1 MNLLAKGLGAL
12 VVALAFAPPVGEA
25 AGQEASPPGA
35 SLSVYLLTVEQGDA
49 VWERF
54 SHNAILIRDRDT
66 GWEEAY
72 NWGIFDFDQVDF
84 VPRLIRGTMLYRM
97 APFPVPWFLEQT
109 RRENRRMWAQ
119 ELALTPQQR
128 WDLLTFVQ
136 WNAQPENMYYR
147 YDYYQ
152 DNCSTRVRD
161 ALDRVLGGR
170 IRELAQAETT
180 THTYRWHTR
189 RLLQDTPWAY
199 LGIQTVLGP
208 SADRPL
214 TAWEETFLPR
224 RLMEVVRQVDVPD
237 GRDGTRPL
245 VVEERLL
252 VDSSR
257 PPVPTA
263 PPFAFP
269 WFLLVGALWGGGI
282 VLLSGS
288 GEPPG
293 PMRRLGLFL
302 LAGGWAFGATLAGS
316 LLLGAWFFTDHV
328 FWYRNQNLFQAN
340 PLFLLVAIAYVV
352 FLFRGTLPGWSR
364 KVVAWLGVVA
374 GAGFLISVLPGV
386 GQANG
391 EFLALSVPL
400 NGGLVLGVFRSLQ
413 ESRPGGRRLSFSS
426 GERVSDGEER

>member
-1 MNLLAKGLGAL
+1 MSVLVKGLGAL
-12 VVALAFAPPVGEA
+12 PVAMAFFLPTPA
-25 AGQEASPPGA
+25 AGGQEEPHPGA

-49 VWERF
+49 IWERF

-97 APFPVPWFLEQT
+97 APFPVAWFLEQT

-119 ELALTPQQR
+119 ELALTTQQR

-147 YDYYQ
+147 YDYYR

-161 ALDRVLGGR
+161 ALDRVLDGR
-170 IRELAQAETT
+170 IRELAEAEVT

-189 RLLQDTPWAY
+189 RLLRDTPWAY
-199 LGIQTVLGP
+199 VGIQTVLGP

-237 GRDGTRPL
+237 GRGGTRPL

-252 VDSSR
+252 LDSSR
-257 PPVPTA
+257 RPVPTA

-282 VLLSGS
+282 VLLSGP
-288 GEPPG
+288 GEG
-293 PMRRLGLFL
+293 AGLARRFGLFL
-302 LAGGWAFGATLAGS
+302 LAGGWAFVATVVGS
-316 LLLGAWFFTDHV
+316 LLLGAWLFTDHV
-328 FWYRNQNLFQAN
+328 FWYGNLNLFQAN
-340 PLFLLVAIAYVV
+340 PLFLLVAVAYVV
-352 FLFRGTLPGWSR
+352 LLFRGRLPGWSR
-364 KVVAWLGVVA
+364 KAVALLGVVA
-374 GAGFLISVLPGV
+374 GAGLLISVLPLV
-386 GQANG
+386 GQANA
-391 EFLALSVPL
+391 EFLALTVPL
-400 NGGLVLGVFRSLQ
+400 NGGLVLGVFRGL
-413 ESRPGGRRLSFSS
+413 EEGHLRGRRISFFKR
-426 GERVSDGEER
+426 ERASDGEER